1 MKRSLSSTGDNSLQG
16 IRLHLRMPQ
25 NVSPMSPDKLG
36 RSYPAYVKYPGAVVG
51 SVLFLWA
58 FLWIV
63 AKALGA

>member
-1 MKRSLSSTGDNSLQG
+1 
-16 IRLHLRMPQ
+16 
-25 NVSPMSPDKLG
+25 MSPDKLG